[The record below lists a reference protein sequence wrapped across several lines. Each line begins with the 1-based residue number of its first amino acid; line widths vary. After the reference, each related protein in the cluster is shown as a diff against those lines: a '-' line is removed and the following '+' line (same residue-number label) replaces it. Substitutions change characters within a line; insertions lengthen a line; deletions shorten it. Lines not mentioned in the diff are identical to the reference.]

1 MYGKMECWLL
11 SEYSVLTHFLY
22 FGGKSSSNKH
32 AAFRECFRLNVNVSC
47 IVGELR
53 SLISATF
60 VVLTATTTEGTK
72 HEIFDVY

>member
-1 MYGKMECWLL
+1 M
-11 SEYSVLTHFLY
+11 
-22 FGGKSSSNKH
+22 SSSNKH
-32 AAFRECFRLNVNVSC
+32 AAFREYFRLNVNVSC